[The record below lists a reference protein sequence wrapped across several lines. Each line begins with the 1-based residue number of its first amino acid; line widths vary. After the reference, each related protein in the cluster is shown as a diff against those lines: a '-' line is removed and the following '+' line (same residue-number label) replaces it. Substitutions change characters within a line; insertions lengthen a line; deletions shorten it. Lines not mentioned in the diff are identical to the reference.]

1 MRRLLNGFSWTHT
14 SPVSWPYCVCIK
26 KARYSR
32 CFWIKHAHSSKGSLF
47 PAFLSLT
54 MSLSRFPWTTRPLG
68 KSHSSRCAFST
79 ADGHCGSIL
88 CSFVFN
94 IELRVYSV
102 TLTYIQFDPWGVHP
116 ISQNRNIHS
125 RSQQNC
131 TKDFWV
137 MHGIPFPLERK
148 TRRKARKRK
157 SFSSWLTT
165 PSSAW
170 QVSVKMLH
178 EGYTLP

>member
-1 MRRLLNGFSWTHT
+1 MRRLLNGFSWTRT

-32 CFWIKHAHSSKGSLF
+32 CFWIKAYPLSL
-47 PAFLSLT
+47 AFLSLT
-54 MSLSRFPWTTRPLG
+54 VSLARFPWTTCPLG

-79 ADGHCGSIL
+79 ADGHCRSIL

-94 IELRVYSV
+94 IRAASV
-102 TLTYIQFDPWGVHP
+102 CSDINIQFDPWGVHP

-131 TKDFWV
+131 TKDFGSCMDFLFLWREKP
-137 MHGIPFPLERK
+137 GG
-148 TRRKARKRK
+148 RRGKVNP
-157 SFSSWLTT
+157 SLFSRWLTT

-170 QVSVKMLH
+170 QVSVKRLH
-178 EGYTLP
+178 EGYTFP